1 MTFSMP
7 PVCNQYVIKE
17 IDVIFSIMAYRALTK
32 AEILTAVAHYQN
44 TVKKWPPPKGTRI
57 TIPCLLGQR

>member
-17 IDVIFSIMAYRALTK
+17 IDVVFNIMAYRALTR
-32 AEILTAVAHYQN
+32 AEILTAVARYQK
-44 TVKKWPPPKGTRI
+44 TVGKWPPAKGSRV
-57 TIPCLLGQR
+57 TIPCFLR